1 MHENDTF
8 SKEHQFRS
16 SPLVS
21 MQALPESLATSAQEY
36 GLTNKVLSYSYEQ
49 SKSVIQEQI
58 NQAAKSR
65 VSTAVLDKAIQE
77 TPELN
82 PFKEKLAGTNL
93 DDVDG
98 ILFGFD
104 ELDGGEWLP
113 TLQYLVA
120 LDDKRTAVMLMAAFD
135 KAEVYTVKHLT
146 NSELA
151 KLQAEFIQLESK

>member
-1 MHENDTF
+1 TF

-65 VSTAVLDKAIQE
+65 VSTAVLDKAIKE

-104 ELDGGEWLP
+104 ELDGDEWLP
-113 TLQYLVA
+113 TLQYQVA
-120 LDDKRTAVMLMAAFD
+120 LDNQHVAVMLVSAF
-135 KAEVYTVKHLT
+135 EESSVYNVKYFT
-146 NSELA
+146 KGELA
-151 KLQAEFIQLESK
+151 KLQAEFVKLDTK